1 MKATLKSLRETK
13 ANPAVSIF
21 VKTHR
26 EHPDNSTDP
35 IALKNQLKIA
45 DDRLTQEYDKKTAAA
60 VLEQI
65 HKKTDD
71 LNHNYNLDTLA
82 IFASTDDAT
91 VVRMP
96 LDTQERV
103 VISDRFATRDLV
115 RDMASAVHYYTVVLT
130 RDKARLI
137 EAANDR
143 VVQEFTHDSRR
154 QNNMENIP
162 FPIDNNGLY
171 MTGDASSDRSTNK
184 ENSYLQEFFNQ
195 VDKSVQEL
203 WGEQKMPL
211 VIVGDTKNVGYYKEV
226 CDRPDNIIATVTNLT
241 ELENGKAQHIIDGV
255 QEAIEDYRT
264 SLHKA
269 AMGEIDKA
277 RGAGMLLTDLQ
288 EVYRAAYQ
296 GAGETLYVRRG
307 YIQAAKVDEDKLTL
321 TTIDSDNS
329 NDEERGKNTIAD
341 KSVSDDVVGDIIEQV
356 IHNGG
361 KTVFMPQELMS
372 QDQPIALITRY

>member
-35 IALKNQLKIA
+35 IALKNQLKIVEE
-45 DDRLTQEYDKKTAAA
+45 RLTNEFDKRTATS

-65 HKKTDD
+65 HAKTDE

-82 IFASTDDAT
+82 IFASENDAQ
-91 VVRMP
+91 VIRMP
-96 LDTQERV
+96 LDTTERV
-103 VISDRFATRDLV
+103 VISNRFATRDLV
-115 RDMASAVHYYTVVLT
+115 RDMASAVHYYTVVLS

-143 VVQEFTHDSRR
+143 VIREFDATSGL

-171 MTGDASSDRSTNK
+171 TTGDAGSDRSANK

-203 WGEQKMPL
+203 WGEHKMPL
-211 VIVGDTKNVGYYKEV
+211 VIVGDARNISYYKEV
-226 CDRPDNIIATVTNLT
+226 CDRPENIIASVSNLT
-241 ELENGKAQHIIDGV
+241 ELEDGSAQHIIDGV
-255 QEAIEDYRT
+255 QEAVESYRT
-264 SLHKA
+264 SLHEA
-269 AMGEIDKA
+269 ALGEIDKA
-277 RGAGMLLTDLQ
+277 RGASKLVTDLQ
-288 EVYRAAYQ
+288 EVYRSAFQ

-307 YIQAAKVDEDKLTL
+307 YIQSAKIDEKAQTLSLADDAAGEGVT
-321 TTIDSDNS
+321 
-329 NDEERGKNTIAD
+329 
-341 KSVSDDVVGDIIEQV
+341 DDAIGEIIEHV
-356 IHNGG
+356 MHNGG
-361 KTVFMPQELMS
+361 KAVFMPQDIMS
-372 QDQPIALITRY
+372 ADQPIALVTRY

>member
-26 EHPDNSTDP
+26 EHPANETDP
-35 IALKNQLKIA
+35 IALKNQLKVVEE
-45 DDRLTQEYDKKTAAA
+45 RLTNEYDKRTATTI
-60 VLEQI
+60 LDNI
-65 HKKTDD
+65 HAETKE

-82 IFASTDDAT
+82 IFASVDD
-91 VVRMP
+91 VQVIRMP
-96 LDTQERV
+96 LDTTERV

-130 RDKARLI
+130 QNSARLI

-143 VVQEFTHDSRR
+143 VVAEFHKDSDR

-162 FPIDNNGLY
+162 FPVENNSPY
-171 MTGDASSDRSTNK
+171 MTGDGGADRSTSN
-184 ENSYLQEFFNQ
+184 ESSYLKEFFNR

-203 WGEQKMPL
+203 WGEHKMPL
-211 VIVGDTKNVGYYKEV
+211 VVVGDTRNVSYYKEV
-226 CDRPDNIIATVTNLT
+226 CDRPDNIIATVTNVT
-241 ELENGKAQHIIDGV
+241 ELEDGSAQHIIDGV
-255 QEAIEDYRT
+255 QEAVEGYRT
-264 SLHKA
+264 ALHEA
-269 AMGEIDKA
+269 ALGEIDKA
-277 RGAGMLLTDLQ
+277 RGADMLRTDLQ

-307 YIQAAKVDEDKLTL
+307 YIQSAKIDEAAQTLSIVDDAAAEGVT
-321 TTIDSDNS
+321 
-329 NDEERGKNTIAD
+329 
-341 KSVSDDVVGDIIEQV
+341 DDAVGEIIEYV

-361 KTVFMPQELMS
+361 EAVFMPADIMDA
-372 QDQPIALITRY
+372 DQPIALVTRY

>member
-26 EHPDNSTDP
+26 AHPANDQDP
-35 IALKNQLKIA
+35 IALKNQLKVVEE
-45 DDRLTQEYDKKTAAA
+45 RLTNEYDKQTATAI
-60 VLEQI
+60 LNKI
-65 HKKTDD
+65 HAETKE

-82 IFASTDDAT
+82 IFASTDD
-91 VVRMP
+91 VQVIRLP
-96 LDTQERV
+96 LDTVERV

-115 RDMASAVHYYTVVLT
+115 RDMASAVHYYAVVLT

-137 EAANDR
+137 EATNDR
-143 VVQEFTHDSRR
+143 VVREFDSDSIQ

-171 MTGDASSDRSTNK
+171 TTGDGSSDRSANN
-184 ENSYLQEFFNQ
+184 ESSYLKEFFNQ

-211 VIVGDTKNVGYYKEV
+211 VVVGDVRNIGYYKDV
-226 CDRPDNIIATVTNLT
+226 CDRPENIIATVSNLT
-241 ELENGKAQHIIDGV
+241 ELENGSAQHIIDGV
-255 QEAIEDYRT
+255 QEAVEGYRT
-264 SLHKA
+264 SLHEA
-269 AMGEIDKA
+269 ALGEIDKA
-277 RGAGMLLTDLQ
+277 RGANALSTDLQ
-288 EVYRAAYQ
+288 DIYRAAYQ

-307 YIQAAKVDEDKLTL
+307 YVQPAKVDEEAQTL
-321 TTIDSDNS
+321 SITDDSK
-329 NDEERGKNTIAD
+329 GAD
-341 KSVSDDVVGDIIEQV
+341 VTDDAIGLIIEHV

-361 KTVFMPQELMS
+361 KAVFMPQDIMS
-372 QDQPIALITRY
+372 ADQPIALVTRY

>member
-26 EHPDNSTDP
+26 EHPANEKDP
-35 IALKNQLKIA
+35 IALKNQLKVVEE
-45 DDRLTQEYDKKTAAA
+45 RLTNEYDKRTATTILDNIHAKTK
-60 VLEQI
+60 E
-65 HKKTDD
+65 

-82 IFASTDDAT
+82 IFASTDD
-91 VVRMP
+91 VQLIRMP
-96 LDTQERV
+96 IDTTERV

-137 EAANDR
+137 EASNDR
-143 VVQEFTHDSRR
+143 VVMELDKNDAT
-154 QNNMENIP
+154 QNHMESIP

-171 MTGDASSDRSTNK
+171 TTGDGGSDRSASK
-184 ENSYLQEFFNQ
+184 EDSYLKEFFNQ

-203 WGEQKMPL
+203 WGEHKVPL
-211 VIVGDTKNVGYYKEV
+211 VIVGDVRNVSYYKEV
-226 CDRPDNIIATVTNLT
+226 CDRPENIIATVSNVT
-241 ELENGKAQHIIDGV
+241 ELENGSPQHIIDGV
-255 QEAIEDYRT
+255 QEAVEAYRT
-264 SLHKA
+264 SLHEA

-277 RGAGMLLTDLQ
+277 RGAGMLRTDLQ
-288 EVYRAAYQ
+288 DVYRAAYQ

-307 YIQAAKVDEDKLTL
+307 YIQSAKIDEKAQTLSMTDDAAGEGVT
-321 TTIDSDNS
+321 
-329 NDEERGKNTIAD
+329 
-341 KSVSDDVVGDIIEQV
+341 DDAVGEIIEYV

-361 KTVFMPQELMS
+361 EAVFMPKEMMGD
-372 QDQPIALITRY
+372 DQPIALVTRY